1 MAVEVFINF
10 DGTCREAVTFYAEV
24 FGLEVPKMMTF
35 GDAPPSPDHPLDEKT
50 KDLVMYACLPISGSN
65 TMFSDCYPGSGK
77 LINGN
82 NITVTISSTDTQ
94 ELTTYFNRMKTGG
107 KVGMEL
113 QETFWSKCYGSIVDN
128 FGIHWQFSHDS
139 GDMNLV

>member
-10 DGTCREAVTFYAEV
+10 DGNCREAVTFYAEV

-35 GDAPPSPDHPLDEKT
+35 GDAPPSPDHPVDET
-50 KDLVMYACLPISGSN
+50 TRNLVMYACMPIMGSN
-65 TMFSDCYPGSGK
+65 TMFSDCFPGSPFVA
-77 LINGN
+77 GN
-82 NITVTISSTDTQ
+82 NITVTISSSDVE
-94 ELTTYFNRMKTGG
+94 ELKTYFNRMKKAG

-113 QETFWSKCYGSIVDN
+113 QETFWSKCYGSIVDQ

-139 GDMNLV
+139 GDMNLI